1 MVSVTPAPD
10 DHTPAPERSRCF
22 GLAVSQHREP
32 SLAAA
37 QRARAQFEKL
47 GAQVF
52 SLEEVMDGQEVEALI
67 AVGGDGTLLHSARL
81 MAPRRIPV
89 LGVNFGRV
97 GYLCAA
103 REEQLEAAVEVLVAG
118 RYRTEERSMLRC
130 RVFNRREE
138 VWQVDALNEIL
149 IGGSNR
155 TLLLELSANRES
167 LGQLR
172 GDGLIVSTRTGSTAY
187 AFSAGGPILLM
198 EGIILVASNP
208 IASSIAQ
215 PVVVPTSTV
224 LNITNQTHEARPY
237 VIADGQKD
245 YQIEYG
251 TEIEIV
257 TSPLTARLVDPG
269 FVTSVGKLRK
279 HPDDRL

>member
-1 MVSVTPAPD
+1 MGSTQPSDTADQEPIG
-10 DHTPAPERSRCF
+10 PRCF
-22 GLAVSQHREP
+22 GVALSQHRE
-32 SLAAA
+32 SSQDAAR
-37 QRARAQFEKL
+37 RARAQFEKL

-52 SLEEVMDGQEVEALI
+52 SLEEVVDGQPVEALL
-67 AVGGDGTLLHSARL
+67 AVGGDGTLLHAARL
-81 MAPRRIPV
+81 MASRRIPV

-103 REEQLEAAVEVLVAG
+103 REEQLEQAVQVLVER
-118 RYRTEERSMLRC
+118 RYRTEERGMLRC

-149 IGGSNR
+149 VGGSNR
-155 TLLLELSANRES
+155 TLTLELAANRES

-187 AFSAGGPILLM
+187 AFSAGGPILLI
-198 EGIILVASNP
+198 EGMVLVASNP
-208 IASSIAQ
+208 IASSIAH
-215 PVVVPTSTV
+215 PVVVPTTTV
-224 LNITNQTHEARPY
+224 LNITNQTLGARPY

-257 TSPLTARLVDPG
+257 TSPLSALLVDPG

-279 HPDDRL
+279 NPEDRL